1 MPKEPGLAILLSQ
14 RYQECSHQSTIPLIR
29 LLAKSGIPSIS
40 NQTVQEL
47 DVITPY
53 SVFPTVFI
61 DNAVGMVWWKNMVDG
76 KKMQS
81 TVLQQRS

>member
-29 LLAKSGIPSIS
+29 LLA